1 MLHHRSR
8 QSRFAIAN
16 SSATSLTK
24 EQSMPRSTL
33 ILTLLTTTL
42 LAACGGAKADNSPA
56 ASPPAASAD
65 AGLTP
70 FQLEN
75 GIGPVT
81 EAITLA
87 AVNHEKVEA
96 GKKTFEGKC
105 MACHKMTERYVG
117 PALGGVVGRRT
128 PAYVMNMILNPEE
141 MTAKHPAAHQ
151 LLADHMTQMPNLG
164 LTQDQA
170 REVVEYLR
178 TQSSATG
185 S

>member
-1 MLHHRSR
+1 
-8 QSRFAIAN
+8 
-16 SSATSLTK
+16 
-24 EQSMPRSTL
+24 MPRSTVFL
-33 ILTLLTTTL
+33 TILSTLLS
-42 LAACGGAKADNSPA
+42 ACGGSKTDAAPA
-56 ASPPAASAD
+56 ASAPATPAD

-75 GIGPVT
+75 GIGPVK
-81 EAITLA
+81 EAITLGA
-87 AVNHEKVEA
+87 ADHEKAEA

-128 PAYVMNMILNPEE
+128 PAYIMNMILNPEE
-141 MTAKHPAAHQ
+141 MTSKHPAAHQ
-151 LLADHMTQMPNLG
+151 LLAEHMTQMPNLG
-164 LTQDQA
+164 LTHDQA
-170 REVVEYLR
+170 LEVVEYLR